1 MDLSMPDG
9 SGVEATVE
17 LRRRRP
23 STAVLVLTMHED
35 AATIA
40 TAIAAGAH
48 GYLVKG
54 ARQEDILRALRAVA
68 AGDMLLA
75 GPVAEQL
82 ISRLGAAS
90 GRERLAFPGL
100 TARELEILGLV
111 AQGRSNR
118 DIARALVLTDKT
130 VRNHVSNVLTKLGC
144 ASRAE
149 AVARARDAGLGTP
162 D

>member
-1 MDLSMPDG
+1 
-9 SGVEATVE
+9 
-17 LRRRRP
+17 
-23 STAVLVLTMHED
+23 
-35 AATIA
+35 
-40 TAIAAGAH
+40 
-48 GYLVKG
+48 
-54 ARQEDILRALRAVA
+54 
-68 AGDMLLA
+68 
-75 GPVAEQL
+75 
-82 ISRLGAAS
+82 
-90 GRERLAFPGL
+90 L